1 MPSNEHGAA
10 IINCLFASGNLSF
23 PAREELEDHTCYICQ
38 EEYMIGVTWDITQE
52 IPVRIIC
59 GHVFGMTCLLRWTL
73 NQTDADTYPH
83 CPVCRNIYCYTRVI
97 TVPSSPVA
105 ASNSSQDDS
114 SEEDVAQHRQ
124 AMDGRHRGGA
134 TRRPAPM
141 ITASPANSSQEGDE
155 ADASSDPDLIPADG
169 YINYNSPSPH
179 NQSAIMDNDP
189 PFRLPSPAVSYSP
202 PFDPLSPINTPL
214 SAPRPPRLTD
224 ADIFY
229 NESQWIHRAEHL
241 WDVFINHITSSDV
254 LDPDLPHRDLL
265 ARAQAVELLLSFTDV
280 SDFYDVYDRGD
291 WPVDPAEREWWG
303 APFET
308 LLRFLDT
315 AAGGAAMRNEGTWTR
330 HFDAERD
337 RVLQRSWERCR
348 RRMGYYW
355 RSVRLGMVRAHRVM
369 RAEFE
374 MEI

>member
-38 EEYMIGVTWDITQE
+38 EDYMVGVAWDITQE

-73 NQTDADTYPH
+73 NQIDEDTYPH

-97 TVPSSPVA
+97 TVPASPVE
-105 ASNSSQDDS
+105 ASDSSQEDS
-114 SEEDVAQHRQ
+114 SEDDVPR
-124 AMDGRHRGGA
+124 RRGGV
-134 TRRPAPM
+134 TRRLAPM
-141 ITASPANSSQEGDE
+141 IPALPADNSQEGVE

-169 YINYNSPSPH
+169 YINSNSPLPY
-179 NQSAIMDNDP
+179 NEPAIMDNDP
-189 PFRLPSPAVSYSP
+189 PFRLPSPAVPYSP
-202 PFDPLSPINTPL
+202 LFDPLSPINNPL

-229 NESQWIHRAEHL
+229 NESQWIRRAENL
-241 WDVFINHITSSDV
+241 WDAFINHITSSDV
-254 LDPDLPHRDLL
+254 LDPDLPHRDLN
-265 ARAQAVELLLSFTDV
+265 ARAQAVEVLLSFTDV

-291 WPVDPAEREWWG
+291 WPVDPEEREWWG

-308 LLRFLDT
+308 LVRFLDT
-315 AAGGAAMRNEGTWTR
+315 AAASAEMRNEGVWTR
-330 HFDAERD
+330 HYDAERD
-337 RVLQRSWERCR
+337 WVLQQSWERCR